1 MSLFQKC
8 LIQGGTSASQTTVLF
23 CSTKQWTFPKGLR
36 SIRTHQYSRLPP
48 IPSSFFHSRVNQ
60 PHQGFCFIVYTLTW
74 QLIDAPFFQKSYEV
88 DPQLKTPTAG
98 ICDEEQLYLR
108 TRGARPR
115 RVTLIQVLTSAGILV
130 TVRWLITVKPDQWCV
145 YMYFNA
151 GLSLV

>member
-36 SIRTHQYSRLPP
+36 SLRTHQHPRLPP

-74 QLIDAPFFQKSYEV
+74 QLIDAPFFSEELWSGFTV
-88 DPQLKTPTAG
+88 EDTNSRDLWWKTALSA
-98 ICDEEQLYLR
+98 QQ
-108 TRGARPR
+108 R
-115 RVTLIQVLTSAGILV
+115 RSSQESDSHPGLDKCWYFGDRALACNCETWSVMCLHVL
-130 TVRWLITVKPDQWCV
+130 
-145 YMYFNA
+145 
-151 GLSLV
+151 